1 MTEPMGDFTFYSF
14 ECEAVPLPP
23 GTPAA
28 PRPAD
33 RPREAFTDEP
43 FHEPGVYTFECSA
56 EPMPSGT
63 PAAPRPAHRPR
74 ESLEGTPVDADAAFA
89 RELADRVLEY
99 VQNRPTSLSAAQLA
113 ALVQQ
118 LLARRSA

>member
-1 MTEPMGDFTFYSF
+1 MSAGQPGQFQSF
-14 ECEAVPLPP
+14 DCESVPLED

-28 PRPAD
+28 PRPGN
-33 RPREAFTDEP
+33 RPREAADAVSVPPAFISFDCESVP
-43 FHEPGVYTFECSA
+43 LA
-56 EPMPSGT
+56 DGT
-63 PAAPRPAHRPR
+63 QAAARPAHRPR
-74 ESLEGTPVDADAAFA
+74 ESPEDAAFA

-99 VQNRPTSLSAAQLA
+99 VQSRPTGLSAAQLA